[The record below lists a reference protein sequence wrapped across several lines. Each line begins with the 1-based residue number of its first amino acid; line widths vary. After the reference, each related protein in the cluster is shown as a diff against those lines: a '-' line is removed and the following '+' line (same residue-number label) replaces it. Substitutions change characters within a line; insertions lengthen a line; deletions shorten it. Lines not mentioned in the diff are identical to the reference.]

1 MTRYILGRLVSLVFV
16 LMAVSMLTFGM
27 MHAVPGGPFDETE
40 QPLPP
45 AAKANILRKYG
56 LDKPVWQQYLL
67 YMGNALRFD
76 FGIPYQQPTSTVAEL
91 IAQTWRV
98 SLQLGAMT
106 ILFAFG
112 LGIPIGVYAAYNQ
125 NSWIDNA
132 VTFVAMLG
140 ITVPNFV
147 IGIWLIL
154 IFAVRL
160 DWLPMGGWNEPE
172 NFIVPGLFS
181 KDWIMPVLAY
191 ALAPLS
197 VVARYT
203 RSSVLDVIR
212 SDFVR
217 TARAKG
223 LGAQTILWRHVL
235 RNALIPLVTVLG
247 VEIPNLLTGSIFVE
261 SIFRVP
267 GLGKYFVTSTF
278 NRDYPMIMAL
288 SLLIAFVW
296 GLTYLATDLVYT
308 RIDPRI
314 RLGSKGDNS

>member
-1 MTRYILGRLVSLVFV
+1 MSRYILGRLVSLLFV
-16 LMAVSMLTFGM
+16 LLAVSMLTFGM
-27 MHAVPGGPFDETE
+27 MHAVPGGPFDEDR

-45 AAKANILRKYG
+45 AAKANIMRKYG
-56 LDKPVWQQYLL
+56 LDKPVWQQYLN

-76 FGIPYQQPTSTVAEL
+76 FGIPYQQPTTTVTNL

-98 SLQLGAMT
+98 SLQLGVMT

-132 VTFVAMLG
+132 VTFIAMLG

-172 NFIVPGLFS
+172 NFIIPGVFS

-203 RSSVLDVIR
+203 RSSVLEVIR

-223 LGAQTILWRHVL
+223 LGNQVILWRHVL

-261 SIFRVP
+261 TIFRVP
-267 GLGKYFVTSTF
+267 GLGKFFVTSTF
-278 NRDYPMIMAL
+278 TRDYPMIMAL
-288 SLLIAFVW
+288 SLLIAGVW
-296 GLTYLATDLVYT
+296 GLTYLATDIIYT

-314 RLGSKGDNS
+314 RLGSQGGN